1 MTEPRRIVDIADAW
15 AEREPERVCLTFHPG
30 GRPAVPVTY
39 GALRADVL
47 AWARGLARLAIPPG
61 APVVVL
67 ARSAPGFVAAFL
79 AAQRADLLAIPCP
92 PPDPLEP
99 SGRVQERVAAILGR
113 SGATVLVDPTPGPE
127 TADLPAALGRRGL
140 RVVDPSSIQDA
151 EGEAAP
157 RRAPAGTFAYCQFTS
172 GSGGRAKGVRLTHE
186 NLLASIRARTEA
198 YDLGESDVGVSWLP
212 LFHDMGL
219 VGYVLH
225 PLVTGLPV
233 HLMPTTAFLARPGA
247 WLALIAR
254 VRGTMSV
261 APNSAY
267 GLCARRVT
275 DAEVAELDLSCWR
288 LAFNGSEPV
297 TREVVDAF
305 TRRLAP
311 AGFRASAMLP
321 AYGLAENTLTA
332 TARRPGEGVRIEE
345 VSRDAL
351 EVAHEARAAAAG
363 EARRTVVSVGRP
375 LPGQEVRVVDAD
387 GTPVGAHRVGEVH
400 LRGPSVM
407 HSYLP
412 GTEGEA
418 ALRTDGWL
426 ATGDLGFMADGELF
440 LVGRKKDLI
449 IRGGRNYYAE
459 DLEDAAARVPGIRP
473 GRLAAFSLP
482 GAEQEQV
489 VLVAEARP
497 DPDRDPA
504 ALRETIAQAVFQAV
518 RWRPDDVV
526 LLDPHALPLTS
537 SGKVMRPEARR
548 RYETGAWSQ
557 TPI

>member
-1 MTEPRRIVDIADAW
+1 MTGARRIVDIAEAW

-30 GRPAVPVTY
+30 GQPLVAVTY
-39 GALRADVL
+39 GSLRADVL
-47 AWARGLARLAIPPG
+47 TWARGLAGLAIPPG

-67 ARSAPGFVAAFL
+67 ARSTPGFVAAFL
-79 AAQRADLLAIPCP
+79 AVQRAGLLAIPCP

-99 SGRVQERVAAILGR
+99 SGRVHERVAAILAR
-113 SGATVLVDPTPGPE
+113 SSATVLVDPTPGPE
-127 TADLPAALGRRGL
+127 TADLPAALGHRGW

-151 EGEAAP
+151 RGQAAP
-157 RRAPAGTFAYCQFTS
+157 RPAPASPFAYCQFTS

-186 NLLASIRARTEA
+186 NLLAFIRARAAA
-198 YDLGESDVGVSWLP
+198 YDLGDSDVGVSWLP

-233 HLMPTTAFLARPGA
+233 HLMPTTAFLTRPGA

-275 DAEVAELDLSCWR
+275 DAELAELDLSCWR
-288 LAFNGSEPV
+288 MAFNGSEPV

-332 TARRPGEGVRIEE
+332 TSRRPGEGVRIEE
-345 VSRDAL
+345 VSRDGL
-351 EVAHEARAAAAG
+351 ELAHEARAAAGG

-387 GTPVGAHRVGEVH
+387 GATVTARRVGEVL

-412 GTEGEA
+412 GTEAET
-418 ALRTDGWL
+418 ALRADGWL

-440 LVGRKKDLI
+440 VVGRKKDLI

-459 DLEDAAARVPGIRP
+459 DLEDAAAGVPGVRP
-473 GRLAAFSLP
+473 GRLAAFSL
-482 GAEQEQV
+482 GGTEQEQV
-489 VLVAEARP
+489 ILVAEARP
-497 DPDRDPA
+497 DPSRDPA

-518 RWRPDDVV
+518 RWRPDQVV
-526 LLDPHALPLTS
+526 LLDPHTLPLTS

-548 RYETGAWSQ
+548 RYEGGAWPQ
-557 TPI
+557 TSI

>member
-1 MTEPRRIVDIADAW
+1 
-15 AEREPERVCLTFHPG
+15 
-30 GRPAVPVTY
+30 
-39 GALRADVL
+39 
-47 AWARGLARLAIPPG
+47 
-61 APVVVL
+61 
-67 ARSAPGFVAAFL
+67 
-79 AAQRADLLAIPCP
+79 
-92 PPDPLEP
+92 
-99 SGRVQERVAAILGR
+99 
-113 SGATVLVDPTPGPE
+113 
-127 TADLPAALGRRGL
+127 
-140 RVVDPSSIQDA
+140 
-151 EGEAAP
+151 
-157 RRAPAGTFAYCQFTS
+157 
-172 GSGGRAKGVRLTHE
+172 
-186 NLLASIRARTEA
+186 
-198 YDLGESDVGVSWLP
+198 
-212 LFHDMGL
+212 MGL

-233 HLMPTTAFLARPGA
+233 HLMPTTAFLIRPAR
-247 WLALIAR
+247 LAGPHRARARDDVGGPQLR
-254 VRGTMSV
+254 VR
-261 APNSAY
+261 ALRAE
-267 GLCARRVT
+267 RVT
-275 DAEVAELDLSCWR
+275 DPELSELDLSCWR
-288 LAFNGSEPV
+288 MAFNGSEPV

-332 TARRPGEGVRIEE
+332 TSRRPGEGVRIEE

-351 EVAHEARAAAAG
+351 EVAQEARAAAAG
-363 EARRTVVSVGRP
+363 EARRPVVSVGRP
-375 LPGQEVRVVDAD
+375 LPDQEVRVVDAD
-387 GTPVGAHRVGEVH
+387 GIPVGERRIGEVR

-440 LVGRKKDLI
+440 VVGRRKDLI

-459 DLEDAAARVPGIRP
+459 DLEDAAARIPGVRP
-473 GRLAAFSLP
+473 GRLAAFSIG

-489 VLVAEARP
+489 ILVAEARP
-497 DPDRDPA
+497 DPGRDPA

-518 RWRPDDVV
+518 RWRPDEVV

-548 RYETGAWSQ
+548 RYEMGAWSH

>member
-1 MTEPRRIVDIADAW
+1 M
-15 AEREPERVCLTFHPG
+15 
-30 GRPAVPVTY
+30 TY
-39 GALRADVL
+39 GSLRADAL
-47 AWARGLARLAIPPG
+47 AWARGLARLALEPG
-61 APVVVL
+61 SPVVVV
-67 ARSAPGFVAAFL
+67 ARPAPGFVAAFL
-79 AAQRADLLAIPCP
+79 AVQQAGLLAIPCP
-92 PPDPLEP
+92 PPEPLEP
-99 SGRVQERVAAILGR
+99 RGRVHERVGAILAR
-113 SGATVLVDPTPGPE
+113 SGATTLVDPTPGAE
-127 TADLPAALGRRGL
+127 TADLSAALGRRGIGL
-140 RVVDPSSIQDA
+140 VDPRAIQDA
-151 EGEAAP
+151 EGHAP
-157 RRAPAGTFAYCQFTS
+157 PRPARTSPFAYCQFTS

-186 NLLASIRARTEA
+186 NLLAFIRARTTA
-198 YDLGESDVGVSWLP
+198 YGLGESDVGVSWLP

-233 HLMPTTAFLARPGA
+233 HLLPTTAFLTRPGA
-247 WLALIAR
+247 WLTLITG

-275 DAEVAELDLSCWR
+275 DTELAELDLSCWR

-297 TREVVDAF
+297 TREVVEAF
-305 TRRLAP
+305 THRFAP

-332 TARRPGEGVRIEE
+332 TSRRPGEGIRIEE

-351 EVAHEARAAAAG
+351 EVEQEARAPTAG
-363 EARRTVVSVGRP
+363 ETRRTIVSVGRP
-375 LPGQEVRVVDAD
+375 LPGQEVQVVDAD
-387 GTPVGAHRVGEVH
+387 GAPVGARRIGEVL

-412 GTEGEA
+412 GTEGET
-418 ALRTDGWL
+418 ALRADGWL

-440 LVGRKKDLI
+440 VVGRKKDLI

-459 DLEDAAARVPGIRP
+459 DLEDAATRVHGVRP

-489 VLVAEARP
+489 ILVAEVRP
-497 DPDRDPA
+497 DPGRDPA
-504 ALRETIAQAVFQAV
+504 ALREAIAQAVFGAV
-518 RWRPDDVV
+518 RWRPDEVV

-548 RYETGAWSQ
+548 RYEAGAWSASSRAHAGEE
-557 TPI
+557 P